1 MTLEELEQLID
12 AYEAILRDIK
22 NERNTLILENER
34 IRKEIERSKNN
45 E

>member
-22 NERNTLILENER
+22 NERNKLILENER